1 MLTGVVLTR
10 NEEANLAKCLD
21 ALKFC
26 DEILLVDDNSTDKT
40 LEIAKKYKARVVQ
53 HALNGDFSAQ
63 RNWAISQIKS
73 GLPAGRQGW
82 ILFIDA
88 DEVVSP
94 ELASEITG
102 TLFKGPSF
110 LGYFLPR
117 EDILW
122 GKHMHYGNTRT
133 SLLRLARR
141 GAGEW
146 QGKVHETWQN
156 TGRTAA
162 LRHPL
167 LHYPHPTI
175 TDFLQHINTYST
187 LRAGEL
193 RAAGIKTNLLEI
205 FFYPVGK
212 FLYLGIWKLGF
223 ADGVRGFISAMMMA
237 FYSFLVR
244 GKLYLS
250 K

>member
-1 MLTGVVLTR
+1 MLTGVVLTH
-10 NEEANLAKCLD
+10 NEQDGLDRCLD

-26 DEILLVDDNSTDKT
+26 DEILVVDDNSTDKT
-40 LEIAKKYKARVVQ
+40 LEITKKYKARVVQ

-63 RNWAISQIKS
+63 RNFALSQIKS

-82 ILFIDA
+82 ILFVDA
-88 DEVVSP
+88 DEVVTP
-94 ELASEITG
+94 ELAAEIQNAIQKSG
-102 TLFKGPSF
+102 FV
-110 LGYFLPR
+110 GYFLPR

-122 GKHMHYGNTRT
+122 GKHMHYGDTKA

-146 QGKVHETWQN
+146 HGKVHETWQV

-167 LHYPHPTI
+167 LHYPHPTV
-175 TDFLQHINTYST
+175 TAFLRHINFYST
-187 LRAGEL
+187 LRAAEL
-193 RAAGIKTNLLEI
+193 KSTGYKTNIFEI
-205 FFYPVGK
+205 IFYPIGK

-223 ADGVRGFISAMMMA
+223 ADGNQGFVSAMMMA

-244 GKLYLS
+244 GKLYLQT
-250 K
+250 